1 MKYERYKDSKKK
13 TTKKNNK
20 IRFKRLKITISPLIF
35 LYVYVVQTKKI
46 KIKKEEEEEDNDAN
60 SIFFFLKKLN
70 QANLKYQESRFIYK
84 KPSRIKIFLDLK

>member
-1 MKYERYKDSKKK
+1 MNLCEIWTIQRLEKKK

-60 SIFFFLKKLN
+60 SIFFF
-70 QANLKYQESRFIYK
+70 
-84 KPSRIKIFLDLK
+84 

>member
-1 MKYERYKDSKKK
+1 VKYERYKDSKKK
-13 TTKKNNK
+13 LQKKNNE

-46 KIKKEEEEEDNDAN
+46 KIKKEEEEEDNDAK
-60 SIFFFLKKLN
+60 SIFFFLKLN